1 MNKSELVAA
10 VAESSGQTRADAG
23 RAVDSVFDAISTT
36 LKSGGE
42 VRIAGFGIFSVSNRA
57 ASKGRNPR
65 TGEPIDIPASKLPK
79 FSAGKTLKEMV
90 NKK

>member
-10 VAESSGQTRADAG
+10 VAESSGLTRADAG
-23 RAVDSVFDAISTT
+23 RAVDSVFEAVSNT
-36 LKSGGE
+36 LKGGGE
-42 VRIAGFGIFSVSNRA
+42 VRITGFGNFSVSNRA

-79 FSAGKTLKEMV
+79 FSAGKTLKETV
-90 NKK
+90 NK